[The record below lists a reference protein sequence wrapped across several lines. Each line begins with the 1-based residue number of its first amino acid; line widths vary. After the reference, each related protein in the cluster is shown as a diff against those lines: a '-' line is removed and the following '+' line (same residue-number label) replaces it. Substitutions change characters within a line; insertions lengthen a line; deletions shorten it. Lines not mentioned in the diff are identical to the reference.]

1 MSMIPRIH
9 ILILVAAMIILLT
22 STGKG
27 YSKNQ
32 VEYALEI
39 SDNGS
44 TVWMIRQTVTINDTY
59 DDLNRFQDRVEL
71 LVDAARNETSRNMF
85 AEAISISSIMSGSYI
100 SVEYV
105 FRWDNFSKIED
116 GNILFGDVFEVHDLF
131 PRLYGDGAV
140 QITYP
145 SEYRI
150 NRILPS
156 PSRRDD
162 STRLLEWLGTAEF
175 DNGNVDI
182 AFKREAGTP
191 GLLEAVGQNIVL
203 IVGAAAILAGSAASI
218 LVFRRRKTKEINPVE
233 MPLPPTSSGLES
245 DEEKVVKMLKSVGGS
260 AYQSAMTDHFRFS
273 RSKTSQLL
281 SVMEKNGIIKKHRK
295 GRDNIVTL
303 VKKEE
308 AEKR

>member
-1 MSMIPRIH
+1 MITRIH

-22 STGKG
+22 STEKG

-44 TVWMIRQTVTINDTY
+44 TVWMIRQTVTVNDTY
-59 DDLNRFQDRVEL
+59 DDLNQFQNRVEL
-71 LVDAARNETSRNMF
+71 LVDTARNETSRNMF
-85 AEAISISSIMSGSYI
+85 AEAISLSSIMSGSYI

-105 FRWDNFSKIED
+105 FRWDSFSKIED
-116 GNILFGDVFEVHDLF
+116 GNILIGDVFEVHDLF

-175 DNGNVDI
+175 DNGNVDV

-203 IVGAAAILAGSAASI
+203 IVGAAMILAGSAASI
-218 LVFRRRKTKEINPVE
+218 LVFRRRKTREINPFE
-233 MPLPPTSSGLES
+233 TPLPPTSSGLES
-245 DEEKVVKMLKSVGGS
+245 DEEKAVKMLKSVGGS
-260 AYQSAMTDHFRFS
+260 AYQSAVTDHFRFS

-281 SVMEKNGIIKKHRK
+281 AVMEKNGIIKKHRK
-295 GRDNIVTL
+295 GRDNIVAL
-303 VKKEE
+303 VQKGET
-308 AEKR
+308 EKR

>member
-1 MSMIPRIH
+1 M
-9 ILILVAAMIILLT
+9 LVAAMIILLG

-27 YSKNQ
+27 YSNQ

-44 TVWMIRQTVTINDTY
+44 AAWMIRQTVTVNDTY
-59 DDLNRFQDRVEL
+59 DDLSQFQGRVEL

-116 GNILFGDVFEVHDLF
+116 GNILIGDVFEVHDLF
-131 PRLYGDGAV
+131 PRLYGEGAV

-145 SEYRI
+145 PEYRI

-156 PSRRDD
+156 PSRHDD
-162 STRLLEWLGTAEF
+162 STRQLEWLGTAEF

-182 AFKREAGTP
+182 AFKKETGTP
-191 GLLEAVGQNIVL
+191 GLLEALDQNIVL
-203 IVGAAAILAGSAASI
+203 IVGAATILAGSAASI
-218 LVFRRRKTKEINPVE
+218 LVFRRRKTKKINPFE
-233 MPLPPTSSGLES
+233 TPLPPTSSGLES

-281 SVMEKNGIIKKHRK
+281 SAMEKNGIIKKHRK

>member
-1 MSMIPRIH
+1 MPPRIH

-22 STGKG
+22 STEKG
-27 YSKNQ
+27 YSENQ

-44 TVWMIRQTVTINDTY
+44 TVWMIRQTVTVNDTY
-59 DDLNRFQDRVEL
+59 DDLNQFQDRVKL
-71 LVDAARNETSRNMF
+71 LVDEARNETSRNMF

-105 FRWDNFSKIED
+105 FRWDNFSNTED
-116 GNILFGDVFEVHDLF
+116 GNILIGDVFEVHGLF
-131 PRLYGDGAV
+131 PRLSGDGAV

-145 SEYRI
+145 PEYRI

-203 IVGAAAILAGSAASI
+203 IVGAAMILAGSAASI
-218 LVFRRRKTKEINPVE
+218 LVFRRRKTKEINPFE
-233 MPLPPTSSGLES
+233 TPLPPTSSGLES
-245 DEEKVVKMLKSVGGS
+245 DEEKVVKMLTSVGGG
-260 AYQSAMTDHFRFS
+260 AYQSAITEHFGFS

-281 SVMEKNGIIKKHRK
+281 SVMEKNGTIKKRRK

-308 AEKR
+308 EEKR

>member
-1 MSMIPRIH
+1 MIPRIH
-9 ILILVAAMIILLT
+9 ILMLVAAMIILLT

-27 YSKNQ
+27 YSNQ

-44 TVWMIRQTVTINDTY
+44 TVWMIRQTVTVNDTY
-59 DDLNRFQDRVEL
+59 DDLNQFQGRVEL

-116 GNILFGDVFEVHDLF
+116 GNILIGDVFEVHDLF
-131 PRLYGDGAV
+131 PRLYGDGTV

-145 SEYRI
+145 PEYRI

-162 STRLLEWLGTAEF
+162 SSRLLEWLGTAEF

-182 AFKREAGTP
+182 AFKREAGAP
-191 GLLEAVGQNIVL
+191 GLLEAVGQNIIL
-203 IVGAAAILAGSAASI
+203 IVGAVAILAVSVASI
-218 LVFRRRKTKEINPVE
+218 LVFRRRKTKEANLSE
-233 MPLPPTSSGLES
+233 TSLPPTSSGLES
-245 DEEKVVKMLKSVGGS
+245 DEERVVKMLKSVGGS
-260 AYQSAMTDHFRFS
+260 AYQSAMTEHFGFS

-281 SVMEKNGIIKKHRK
+281 SIMEKNGTIKKHRK

-308 AEKR
+308 AKKR